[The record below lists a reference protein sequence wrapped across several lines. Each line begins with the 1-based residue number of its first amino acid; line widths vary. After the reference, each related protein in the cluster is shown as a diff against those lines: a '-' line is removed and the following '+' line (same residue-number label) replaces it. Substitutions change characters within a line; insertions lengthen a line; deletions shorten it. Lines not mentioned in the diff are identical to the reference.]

1 MNKKNDILIQK
12 LINALPQLQCQKC
25 KYDDCA
31 SYAQAIVLNQENT
44 SKCEPGSTNTEKQLK
59 NILLNNTENKNQKIE
74 NYKIAYID
82 IDYIVKNSLA
92 GKSIAEIIEK
102 KNQINLKKF
111 NDIETK
117 LKSEEKEIIAQ
128 RNILNDEEFKKKI
141 NILKE
146 KINVYRN
153 QKKNEIN
160 NLNKQRF
167 ELTKKLLDE
176 LNPLLANYSTEK
188 SLDMIVDKKS
198 IIIGKKNL
206 DITNDILKQLNKTLK
221 NVEVN

>member
-1 MNKKNDILIQK
+1 MKKYLIFIIFILNFFFLNYSYSND
-12 LINALPQLQCQKC
+12 
-25 KYDDCA
+25 
-31 SYAQAIVLNQENT
+31 
-44 SKCEPGSTNTEKQLK
+44 
-59 NILLNNTENKNQKIE
+59 
-74 NYKIAYID
+74 KIAYID

-102 KNQINLKKF
+102 NNQINLKKF

-128 RNILNDEEFKKKI
+128 RNILNDEEFQKKI

-146 KINVYRN
+146 KINDYRN

-160 NLNKQRF
+160 NLNNQRF

-188 SLDMIVDKKS
+188 SLAMIVDKKS
-198 IIIGKKNL
+198 IVIGKKNL
-206 DITNDILKQLNKTLK
+206 DITNDILKQLNNTLK

>member
-1 MNKKNDILIQK
+1 MKKYLIFIIFILNFFFLNYSYSND
-12 LINALPQLQCQKC
+12 
-25 KYDDCA
+25 
-31 SYAQAIVLNQENT
+31 
-44 SKCEPGSTNTEKQLK
+44 
-59 NILLNNTENKNQKIE
+59 
-74 NYKIAYID
+74 KIAYID

-92 GKSIAEIIEK
+92 GKSIAEVIEK
-102 KNQINLKKF
+102 NNQINLKKF

-128 RNILNDEEFKKKI
+128 RNILNDEEFQKKI

-146 KINVYRN
+146 KINDYRN

-160 NLNKQRF
+160 NLNNQRF

-188 SLDMIVDKKS
+188 SLAMIVDKKS
-198 IIIGKKNL
+198 IVIGKKNL
-206 DITNDILKQLNKTLK
+206 DITNDILKQLNNTLK

>member
-1 MNKKNDILIQK
+1 MKKYLIFIIFILNFFFLNYSYSND
-12 LINALPQLQCQKC
+12 
-25 KYDDCA
+25 
-31 SYAQAIVLNQENT
+31 
-44 SKCEPGSTNTEKQLK
+44 
-59 NILLNNTENKNQKIE
+59 
-74 NYKIAYID
+74 KIAYID

-102 KNQINLKKF
+102 NNQVNIKKF

-128 RNILNDEEFKKKI
+128 RNILNDEEFQKKI

-146 KINVYRN
+146 KINDYRN

-160 NLNKQRF
+160 NLNNQRF
-167 ELTKKLLDE
+167 KLTKKLLDE

-188 SLDMIVDKKS
+188 SLAMIVDKKS
-198 IIIGKKNL
+198 IVIGKKNL
-206 DITNDILKQLNKTLK
+206 DITNDILKQLNNTLK

>member
-1 MNKKNDILIQK
+1 MKKYLIFIIFILNFFFLNYSYSND
-12 LINALPQLQCQKC
+12 
-25 KYDDCA
+25 
-31 SYAQAIVLNQENT
+31 
-44 SKCEPGSTNTEKQLK
+44 
-59 NILLNNTENKNQKIE
+59 
-74 NYKIAYID
+74 KIAYID

-92 GKSIAEIIEK
+92 GKSITEIIEK
-102 KNQINLKKF
+102 NNQINLKKF

-128 RNILNDEEFKKKI
+128 RNILNDEEFQKKI

-146 KINVYRN
+146 KINDYRN

-160 NLNKQRF
+160 NLNNQRF

-188 SLDMIVDKKS
+188 SLAMIVDKKS
-198 IIIGKKNL
+198 IVIGKKNL
-206 DITNDILKQLNKTLK
+206 DITNDILKQLNNTLK

>member
-1 MNKKNDILIQK
+1 MKKYLIFIIFILNFFFLNYSYSND
-12 LINALPQLQCQKC
+12 
-25 KYDDCA
+25 
-31 SYAQAIVLNQENT
+31 
-44 SKCEPGSTNTEKQLK
+44 
-59 NILLNNTENKNQKIE
+59 
-74 NYKIAYID
+74 KIAYID

-102 KNQINLKKF
+102 NNQINLKKF

-128 RNILNDEEFKKKI
+128 RNILNEEEFQKKI

-146 KINVYRN
+146 KINDYRN

-160 NLNKQRF
+160 NLNNQRF

-188 SLDMIVDKKS
+188 SLAMIVDKKS

-206 DITNDILKQLNKTLK
+206 DITNEILKQLNNTLK

>member
-1 MNKKNDILIQK
+1 MKKYLIFIIFILNFFFLNYSYSND
-12 LINALPQLQCQKC
+12 
-25 KYDDCA
+25 
-31 SYAQAIVLNQENT
+31 
-44 SKCEPGSTNTEKQLK
+44 
-59 NILLNNTENKNQKIE
+59 
-74 NYKIAYID
+74 KIAYID

-92 GKSIAEIIEK
+92 GKSIAEVIEK
-102 KNQINLKKF
+102 NNQINLKKF

-128 RNILNDEEFKKKI
+128 RNILNDDEFQKKI

-146 KINVYRN
+146 KINDYRN

-160 NLNKQRF
+160 NLNNQRF

-188 SLDMIVDKKS
+188 SLAMIVDKKS

-206 DITNDILKQLNKTLK
+206 DITNDILKQLNNTLK

>member
-1 MNKKNDILIQK
+1 MKKYLIFIIFILNFFFLNYSYSND
-12 LINALPQLQCQKC
+12 
-25 KYDDCA
+25 
-31 SYAQAIVLNQENT
+31 
-44 SKCEPGSTNTEKQLK
+44 
-59 NILLNNTENKNQKIE
+59 
-74 NYKIAYID
+74 KIAYID
-82 IDYIVKNSLA
+82 IDYIIKNSLA

-102 KNQINLKKF
+102 NNQINLKKF

-128 RNILNDEEFKKKI
+128 RNILNDEEFQKKI

-146 KINVYRN
+146 KINDYRN

-160 NLNKQRF
+160 NLNNQRF

-188 SLDMIVDKKS
+188 SLAMIVDKKS
-198 IIIGKKNL
+198 IVIGKKNL
-206 DITNDILKQLNKTLK
+206 DITNDILKQLNNTLK

>member
-1 MNKKNDILIQK
+1 MKKYLIFIIFILNFFFLNYSYSND
-12 LINALPQLQCQKC
+12 
-25 KYDDCA
+25 
-31 SYAQAIVLNQENT
+31 
-44 SKCEPGSTNTEKQLK
+44 
-59 NILLNNTENKNQKIE
+59 
-74 NYKIAYID
+74 KIAYID

-102 KNQINLKKF
+102 NNQINLKKF

-128 RNILNDEEFKKKI
+128 RNILNDEEFQKKI

-146 KINVYRN
+146 KINDYRN

-160 NLNKQRF
+160 NLNNQRF
-167 ELTKKLLDE
+167 KLTKKLLDE

-188 SLDMIVDKKS
+188 SLAMIVDKKS
-198 IIIGKKNL
+198 IVIGKKNL
-206 DITNDILKQLNKTLK
+206 DITNDILKQLNNTLK

>member
-1 MNKKNDILIQK
+1 MKKYLIFIIFILNFFFLNYSYSND
-12 LINALPQLQCQKC
+12 
-25 KYDDCA
+25 
-31 SYAQAIVLNQENT
+31 
-44 SKCEPGSTNTEKQLK
+44 
-59 NILLNNTENKNQKIE
+59 
-74 NYKIAYID
+74 KIAYID

-92 GKSIAEIIEK
+92 GKSITEIIEK
-102 KNQINLKKF
+102 NNQINIKKF

-128 RNILNDEEFKKKI
+128 RNILNEEEFQKKI

-146 KINVYRN
+146 KINDYRN

-160 NLNKQRF
+160 NLNNQRF
-167 ELTKKLLDE
+167 KLTKKLLDE

-188 SLDMIVDKKS
+188 SLAMIVDKKS
-198 IIIGKKNL
+198 IVIGKKNL
-206 DITNDILKQLNKTLK
+206 DITNDILKQLNNTLK

>member
-1 MNKKNDILIQK
+1 MKKYLIFIIFILNFFFLNYSYSND
-12 LINALPQLQCQKC
+12 
-25 KYDDCA
+25 
-31 SYAQAIVLNQENT
+31 
-44 SKCEPGSTNTEKQLK
+44 
-59 NILLNNTENKNQKIE
+59 
-74 NYKIAYID
+74 KIAYID

-102 KNQINLKKF
+102 NNQINLKKF

-128 RNILNDEEFKKKI
+128 RNILNDEEFQKKI

-146 KINVYRN
+146 KINDYRN

-160 NLNKQRF
+160 NLNNQRF
-167 ELTKKLLDE
+167 ELTRKLLDE

-188 SLDMIVDKKS
+188 SLAMIVDKKS
-198 IIIGKKNL
+198 IVIGKKNL
-206 DITNDILKQLNKTLK
+206 DITNDILKQLNNTLK

>member
-1 MNKKNDILIQK
+1 MKKYLIFIIFILNFFFLNYSYSND
-12 LINALPQLQCQKC
+12 
-25 KYDDCA
+25 
-31 SYAQAIVLNQENT
+31 
-44 SKCEPGSTNTEKQLK
+44 
-59 NILLNNTENKNQKIE
+59 
-74 NYKIAYID
+74 KIAYID

-92 GKSIAEIIEK
+92 GKSITEIIEK
-102 KNQINLKKF
+102 NNQINIKKF
-111 NDIETK
+111 NDIEAK

-128 RNILNDEEFKKKI
+128 RNILNEEEFQKKI

-146 KINVYRN
+146 KINDYRN

-160 NLNKQRF
+160 NLNNQRF

-188 SLDMIVDKKS
+188 SLAMIVDKKS
-198 IIIGKKNL
+198 IVIGKKNL
-206 DITNDILKQLNKTLK
+206 DITNDILKQLNNTLK

>member
-1 MNKKNDILIQK
+1 MKKYLIFIIFILNFFFLNYSYSND
-12 LINALPQLQCQKC
+12 
-25 KYDDCA
+25 
-31 SYAQAIVLNQENT
+31 
-44 SKCEPGSTNTEKQLK
+44 
-59 NILLNNTENKNQKIE
+59 
-74 NYKIAYID
+74 KIAYID

-102 KNQINLKKF
+102 NNQINLKKF

-128 RNILNDEEFKKKI
+128 RNILNDEEFQKKI

-146 KINVYRN
+146 KINDYRN

-160 NLNKQRF
+160 NLNNQRF

-206 DITNDILKQLNKTLK
+206 DITNDILKQLNNTLK

>member
-1 MNKKNDILIQK
+1 MKKYLIFIIFILNFFFLNYSYSND
-12 LINALPQLQCQKC
+12 
-25 KYDDCA
+25 
-31 SYAQAIVLNQENT
+31 
-44 SKCEPGSTNTEKQLK
+44 
-59 NILLNNTENKNQKIE
+59 
-74 NYKIAYID
+74 KIAYID

-92 GKSIAEIIEK
+92 GKSITEIIEK
-102 KNQINLKKF
+102 NNQINIKKF
-111 NDIETK
+111 NDIEAK

-128 RNILNDEEFKKKI
+128 RNILNDEEFQKKI

-146 KINVYRN
+146 KINDYRN

-160 NLNKQRF
+160 NLNNQRF

-188 SLDMIVDKKS
+188 SLAMIVDKKS
-198 IIIGKKNL
+198 IVIGKKNL
-206 DITNDILKQLNKTLK
+206 DITNDILKQLNNTLK

>member
-82 IDYIVKNSLA
+82 TSNCIGCKICLKICPVDAIIGAKHQMHYIIDDLCNGCELCISECPVDCMKMIENKNNKSWIWPSIKSEKSKQYYYQKLKRINSKKIRVNTSLNDRHQ
-92 GKSIAEIIEK
+92 E
-102 KNQINLKKF
+102 NQIKEYLQNAIKKESARKRNLKQY
-111 NDIETK
+111 E
-117 LKSEEKEIIAQ
+117 
-128 RNILNDEEFKKKI
+128 
-141 NILKE
+141 
-146 KINVYRN
+146 
-153 QKKNEIN
+153 
-160 NLNKQRF
+160 
-167 ELTKKLLDE
+167 
-176 LNPLLANYSTEK
+176 
-188 SLDMIVDKKS
+188 
-198 IIIGKKNL
+198 
-206 DITNDILKQLNKTLK
+206 
-221 NVEVN
+221 

>member
-1 MNKKNDILIQK
+1 MKKYLIFIIFILNFFFLNYSYSND
-12 LINALPQLQCQKC
+12 
-25 KYDDCA
+25 
-31 SYAQAIVLNQENT
+31 
-44 SKCEPGSTNTEKQLK
+44 
-59 NILLNNTENKNQKIE
+59 
-74 NYKIAYID
+74 KIAYID

-102 KNQINLKKF
+102 NNQINLKKF

-117 LKSEEKEIIAQ
+117 LKSEEKAIIAQ
-128 RNILNDEEFKKKI
+128 RNILNDDEFQKKI

-146 KINVYRN
+146 KINDYRN

-160 NLNKQRF
+160 NLNNQRF

-206 DITNDILKQLNKTLK
+206 DITNEILKQLNNTLK

>member
-1 MNKKNDILIQK
+1 MKKYLIFIIFILNFFFLNYSYSND
-12 LINALPQLQCQKC
+12 
-25 KYDDCA
+25 
-31 SYAQAIVLNQENT
+31 
-44 SKCEPGSTNTEKQLK
+44 
-59 NILLNNTENKNQKIE
+59 
-74 NYKIAYID
+74 KIAYID

-102 KNQINLKKF
+102 NNQINLKKF

-146 KINVYRN
+146 KINDYRN

-160 NLNKQRF
+160 NLNNQRF

-188 SLDMIVDKKS
+188 SLAMIVDKKS

-206 DITNDILKQLNKTLK
+206 DITNEILKQLNNTLK

>member
-1 MNKKNDILIQK
+1 MKKYLIFIIFILNFFFLNYSYSND
-12 LINALPQLQCQKC
+12 
-25 KYDDCA
+25 
-31 SYAQAIVLNQENT
+31 
-44 SKCEPGSTNTEKQLK
+44 
-59 NILLNNTENKNQKIE
+59 
-74 NYKIAYID
+74 KIAYID

-102 KNQINLKKF
+102 NNQVNIKKF

-128 RNILNDEEFKKKI
+128 RNILNDDEFQKKI

-146 KINVYRN
+146 KINDYRN

-160 NLNKQRF
+160 NLNNQRF

-188 SLDMIVDKKS
+188 SLAMIVDKKS

-206 DITNDILKQLNKTLK
+206 DITNDILKQLNNTLK
-221 NVEVN
+221 NLEVN

>member
-1 MNKKNDILIQK
+1 MKKYLIFIIFILNFFFLNYSYSND
-12 LINALPQLQCQKC
+12 
-25 KYDDCA
+25 
-31 SYAQAIVLNQENT
+31 
-44 SKCEPGSTNTEKQLK
+44 
-59 NILLNNTENKNQKIE
+59 
-74 NYKIAYID
+74 KIAYID

-92 GKSIAEIIEK
+92 GKSINEIIEK
-102 KNQINLKKF
+102 NNQINIKKF
-111 NDIETK
+111 NDIEAK

-128 RNILNDEEFKKKI
+128 RNILNDEEFQKKI

-146 KINVYRN
+146 KINDYRN

-160 NLNKQRF
+160 NLNNQRF

-188 SLDMIVDKKS
+188 SLAMIVDKKS
-198 IIIGKKNL
+198 IVIGKKNL
-206 DITNDILKQLNKTLK
+206 DITNDILKQLNNTLK

>member
-1 MNKKNDILIQK
+1 MKKYLIFIIFILNFFFLNYSYSND
-12 LINALPQLQCQKC
+12 
-25 KYDDCA
+25 
-31 SYAQAIVLNQENT
+31 
-44 SKCEPGSTNTEKQLK
+44 
-59 NILLNNTENKNQKIE
+59 
-74 NYKIAYID
+74 KIAYID

-102 KNQINLKKF
+102 NNQINIKKF

-128 RNILNDEEFKKKI
+128 RNILNEEEFQKKI

-146 KINVYRN
+146 KINDYRN

-160 NLNKQRF
+160 NLNNQRF
-167 ELTKKLLDE
+167 KLTKKLLDE

-188 SLDMIVDKKS
+188 SLAMIVDKKS
-198 IIIGKKNL
+198 IVIGKKNL
-206 DITNDILKQLNKTLK
+206 DITNDILKQLNNTLK

>member
-1 MNKKNDILIQK
+1 MKKYLIFIIFILNFFFLNYSYSND
-12 LINALPQLQCQKC
+12 
-25 KYDDCA
+25 
-31 SYAQAIVLNQENT
+31 
-44 SKCEPGSTNTEKQLK
+44 
-59 NILLNNTENKNQKIE
+59 
-74 NYKIAYID
+74 KIAYID

-92 GKSIAEIIEK
+92 GKSITEIIEK
-102 KNQINLKKF
+102 NNQINVKKF
-111 NDIETK
+111 NDIEAK

-128 RNILNDEEFKKKI
+128 RNILNEEEFQKKI

-146 KINVYRN
+146 KISDYRN

-160 NLNKQRF
+160 NLNNQRF

-188 SLDMIVDKKS
+188 SLAMIVDKKS
-198 IIIGKKNL
+198 IVIGKKNL
-206 DITNDILKQLNKTLK
+206 DITNDILKQLNNTLK